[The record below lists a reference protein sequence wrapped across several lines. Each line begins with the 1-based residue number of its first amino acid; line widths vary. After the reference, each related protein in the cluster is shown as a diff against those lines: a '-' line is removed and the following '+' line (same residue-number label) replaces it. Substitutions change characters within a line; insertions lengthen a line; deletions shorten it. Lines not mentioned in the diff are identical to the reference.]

1 MSRKISK
8 HKKEFEEKACID
20 VRIYIPLDFNFI
32 VLVLKCLVRW
42 MW

>member
-8 HKKEFEEKACID
+8 HKNPFKEKACID
-20 VRIYIPLDFNFI
+20 VRIYIPLDFDLI
-32 VLVLKCLVRW
+32 ILVLKCLVRW

>member
-8 HKKEFEEKACID
+8 HKNQFEEKACID
-20 VRIYIPLDFNFI
+20 VRIYIPVDFNLI
-32 VLVLKCLVRW
+32 VLMLKCLVWW